1 MAGIALKWMR
11 GIGVTSLGQ
20 LTLMGRDDTHA
31 RRQINRG

>member
-1 MAGIALKWMR
+1 MDAGNRRYKWPR
-11 GIGVTSLGQ
+11 